1 MTQTCLPIE
10 AYYHINRNTP
20 RVQPRFQ
27 DPGDPKIEGLLV
39 ELGAWVAH
47 TREWEASFRLIF
59 GDEAFEED
67 YPAIDWSADRSH
79 WGADA
84 RHFADAFVL
93 ADRFVALVM
102 HRLFP
107 FQQKEMIPA
116 LTHALLSQS
125 DRRCAPL
132 PSTLEEDQAISLLN
146 WANYDNIAEWLEEQ
160 R

>member
-1 MTQTCLPIE
+1 MTQTCLPTE

-20 RVQPRFQ
+20 RMTPRFKVPE
-27 DPGDPKIEGLLV
+27 DPEIKELLLDL
-39 ELGAWVAH
+39 ETWVAR
-47 TREWEASFRLIF
+47 TQDWEAAFRLTF
-59 GDEAFEED
+59 GDKAFEED
-67 YPAIDWSADRSH
+67 YPAIDWSADRFH

-93 ADRFVALVM
+93 ADRFVATVM
-102 HRLFP
+102 HRLYP

-116 LTHALLSQS
+116 LTHALVSQS
-125 DRRCAPL
+125 ERRCASL